1 MSGVP
6 PRTVHLVDAS
16 IYIFRAWFTEAPDI
30 TDADG
35 DPVNAVHGF
44 ARFLLDLLERS
55 SPTHVAVAFDE
66 SLASS
71 FRNELYP
78 AYKANREPA
87 PPALQRQFEHCK
99 QLAAA
104 LGLTVLAD
112 TRYEA
117 DDLIGSAAV
126 ALRAH
131 GFRAVIVSA
140 DKDFGQLIGDSDEQ
154 WDPPRNL
161 RWNHAGVKSRL
172 GIAPAQVAD
181 FLALCGDAIDNIPGV
196 PGIGRKT
203 AAVLLGHFGS
213 LEALLARAEE
223 VAFLRLRGA
232 ARLAAQ
238 LREHA
243 ENVRLFRAL
252 TAIALDAPVPL
263 DEPGYCRGC
272 ADVERL
278 EALAERLRFG
288 ALTRT
293 RLRALAASG

>member
-55 SPTHVAVAFDE
+55 TPTHVAVAFDE

-243 ENVRLFRAL
+243 ENVRLFRTL

-278 EALAERLRFG
+278 EALAERLRLG
-288 ALTRT
+288 ALTRM

>member
-232 ARLAAQ
+232 GRLAAQ

-243 ENVRLFRAL
+243 EIVRLFRAL
-252 TAIALDAPVPL
+252 TAIALDAPEPL

>member
-87 PPALQRQFEHCK
+87 RPALQRQFEHCK

-252 TAIALDAPVPL
+252 TAIALDAPEPL